1 MLEYNYIII
10 LINTI
15 KKRLQLIF
23 KEISYGIFKLLYG
36 SVERIETN
44 SENIEII
51 NSIFENHLNYKIYL
65 VKNSRIYTDTI
76 HDTAFIKNNF
86 IIQGPSFQFRNN
98 VIADCNK
105 NIVFKKGT
113 PRIKKKLKGKI
124 FSLLTGGG
132 GNSNYYHWLFDVLPR
147 LIILRKE
154 INLNSIDYFL
164 LPDTVLPFQ
173 KESLDLLNIPLKK
186 RISSQKFRHVE
197 SDEILSVDHPCIILN
212 DPLKDNNDIPNWIID
227 FYKNEVKN
235 KISFKNTP
243 KKIFID
249 RGDSQSNIKHLRKII
264 NENEVKMFL
273 KSNGFDIIKLSLLSF
288 KNQIELFHNSKI
300 IVGLHGA
307 GFSNILF
314 CQPKTKVIEIK
325 PLHVGNQLEKLG
337 NKLNLDYVNL
347 ESPSENINL
356 KFPNQLGDIRVD
368 LKELKK
374 ELI

>member
-1 MLEYNYIII
+1 MKLN
-10 LINTI
+10 
-15 KKRLQLIF
+15 KQSFQIF
-23 KEISYGIFKLLYG
+23 FKSISYGLLKIFHGNIKGVVKLEKNQEELLEVSFNNKY
-36 SVERIETN
+36 RY
-44 SENIEII
+44 
-51 NSIFENHLNYKIYL
+51 SIYRCKH
-65 VKNSRIYTDTI
+65 SRIYTDRI

-86 IIQGPSFQFRNN
+86 IIEGPSFQFRNN

-105 NIVFKKGT
+105 NIVFNKGT
-113 PRIKKKLKGKI
+113 PRIKKRLKGKI

-132 GNSNYYHWLFDVLPR
+132 GNSNYFHWLFDVLPR

-154 INLNSIDYFL
+154 INLDCIDYFL

-173 KESLDLLNIPLKK
+173 KESLDLLGVPLNK
-186 RISSQKFRHVE
+186 RISSQKFRHIE

-273 KSNGFDIIKLSLLSF
+273 KSNGYDIIKLSSLSF

-300 IVGLHGA
+300 VVGLHGA

-314 CQPKTKVIEIK
+314 CQPETKVIEIK
-325 PLHVGNQLEKLG
+325 PLHVGNMYEKLG

-347 ESPSENINL
+347 ESPSVNVNL

-374 ELI
+374 VLI